1 MPEAFIDLQIEGM
14 TCAGCVARVAKAVE
28 KIPGARAEVSLL
40 EHRARIYGAD
50 LDAAV
55 GAIRRAGYAASPFAP
70 TQPPPRVGPHARA
83 SLRDDTIPG
92 EILCGDTALA
102 QEGAA
107 VQSVGPEGTTPS
119 HLTVGGIAALPT
131 VVAVIALI
139 VMVFEMGAMII
150 GSPELSEGADALRG
164 TQAATHGAHGLVPLA
179 IQALLATI
187 MQLWI
192 GAPIAYTGLRSV
204 AHGRASMETLIL
216 LGTGTAYLWSM
227 AVWLGGDPGPVYF
240 EASVVVIGMLHLGQK
255 LQARAQARTLAALAP
270 FLQEPV
276 VTALRLQD
284 TEATLAAIQPD
295 RVSAIPASQL
305 RAGDRIW
312 VGPDSRLPCDGR
324 ILEGS
329 SEFDEAGLTGESLPA
344 ARGVGDRLVGGAM
357 NLLAPII
364 LQVEGNPED
373 WRHARLREQMQSALA
388 SRAPIA
394 AWADR
399 VAAVFV
405 PFVAITAALNLVGQ
419 SLWGPGFAIALE
431 RTIALLVIACPCA
444 LGLATPMAVATG
456 LARAAQHGWLFR
468 SATSLQRAAELTQL
482 VFDKTGTLTEGRPR
496 LVGIASAAMAPRPV
510 QAEDFPDW
518 LALAT
523 AAQEGNPHP
532 IAGAFWSH
540 AAGRPTPALA
550 APPEVSLGLGV
561 EAMAAQGHVLVGRST
576 WVAGFLGERQDTISP
591 GPQDSQWPGA
601 SEIDVAVNGQWAGRL
616 WAADALK
623 ADAAEAIA
631 ALRAQGLRVSLLSGD
646 RVEAVTPIAHAL
658 GFEEAQALAS
668 QHPEEKATQLRQ
680 WQLAGQSVG
689 MVGDGMN
696 DVAAMAQADL
706 AIALSAGASLT
717 LKTADVTLTNSQKL
731 LAVPEMLAFA
741 KRVKRRIMENLVFA
755 FGFNLLA
762 LPMAAMGL
770 LPPALAGAAMALS
783 SLAVVT
789 NALRLL
795 KD

>member
-14 TCAGCVARVAKAVE
+14 TCAGCVARVTKAVE
-28 KIPGARAEVSLL
+28 RIPGAHAEVSLL

-55 GAIRRAGYAASPFAP
+55 AAIRRAGYAASPYAP
-70 TQPPPRVGPHARA
+70 PQPPRVGSHAG
-83 SLRDDTIPG
+83 DTPREGTIHG
-92 EILCGDTALA
+92 EILRGDTARA
-102 QEGAA
+102 QEGTAA
-107 VQSVGPEGTTPS
+107 ESVGPEVTTPS
-119 HLTVGGIAALPT
+119 HLTGGTAALPT
-131 VVAVIALI
+131 VVAVIALV

-150 GSPELSEGADALRG
+150 GGPEMSEGADALRG
-164 TQAATHGAHGLVPLA
+164 THSATHGAHGLVPLA
-179 IQALLATI
+179 IQALLATV

-192 GAPIAYTGLRSV
+192 GAPIAYAGLRSV

-227 AVWLGGDPGPVYF
+227 AVWLRGDPGPVYF
-240 EASVVVIGMLHLGQK
+240 EASVVVIAMLHLGQK
-255 LQARAQARTLAALAP
+255 VQARAQARTLAALAP

-276 VTALRLQD
+276 VTAMRLQD
-284 TEATLAAIQPD
+284 TETALATLQPD
-295 RVSAIPASQL
+295 RLSAIPASQL

-312 VGPDSRLPCDGR
+312 VGPGSRLPCDGR
-324 ILEGS
+324 ILEGN

-344 ARGVGDRLVGGAM
+344 ARGVGDRLVGGAI
-357 NLLAPII
+357 NLLAPVI

-405 PFVAITAALNLVGQ
+405 PLVAVIAALNLAGQ
-419 SLWGPGFAIALE
+419 SLWGPGFAVALE

-468 SATSLQRAAELTQL
+468 SATSLQKAAELTQL

-496 LVGIASAAMAPRPV
+496 LVGIASTAMAPRPV

-540 AAGRPTPALA
+540 AAGRPTPALV
-550 APPEVSLGLGV
+550 APPAVFLGLGV
-561 EAMAAQGHVLVGRST
+561 EAMTAQGHVRVGRST
-576 WVAGFLGERQDTISP
+576 WVAGFVGEPKDTTPP
-591 GPQDSQWPGA
+591 GPQGNHWPGA

-616 WAADALK
+616 WAADTLK
-623 ADAAEAIA
+623 ADAAEAIT

-658 GFEEAQALAS
+658 GFEEEQALAS
-668 QHPEEKATQLRQ
+668 QHPEEKAIQLRR
-680 WQLAGQSVG
+680 WQQEGQTVG

-731 LAVPEMLAFA
+731 LAVPAMLAFA
-741 KRVKRRIMENLVFA
+741 KRVKRRIIENLAFA

>member
-14 TCAGCVARVAKAVE
+14 TCAGCVARVVKAVE

-40 EHRARIYGAD
+40 EHRARVYGAD
-50 LDAAV
+50 LDASVA
-55 GAIRRAGYAASPFAP
+55 AIRRAGYAASPFTP
-70 TQPPPRVGPHARA
+70 PQPPRVGSHARDT
-83 SLRDDTIPG
+83 LR
-92 EILCGDTALA
+92 GDTTRGDEGKAAGTVAPEATNPSRLA
-102 QEGAA
+102 AGA
-107 VQSVGPEGTTPS
+107 
-119 HLTVGGIAALPT
+119 AALPT
-131 VVAVIALI
+131 VVAVIALV
-139 VMVFEMGAMII
+139 VMVLEMGAMII
-150 GSPELSEGADALRG
+150 GSPQLSEGTDAL
-164 TQAATHGAHGLVPLA
+164 QGAHGVHGFVPLA
-179 IQALLATI
+179 IQALLATV

-192 GAPIAYTGLRSV
+192 GAPIAYAGLRSV

-227 AVWLGGDPGPVYF
+227 AVWLRGDPGPVYF
-240 EASVVVIGMLHLGQK
+240 EASVVVIAMLHLGQK

-276 VTALRLQD
+276 VNAMRLQD
-284 TEATLAAIQPD
+284 TEGTLATIQPD
-295 RVSAIPASQL
+295 RLSAVPASQL
-305 RAGDRIW
+305 RAGDRVW
-312 VGPDSRLPCDGR
+312 VGPGSRLACDGR
-324 ILEGS
+324 ILEGN

-344 ARGVGDRLVGGAM
+344 ARGVGDRLVGGAI
-357 NLLAPII
+357 NVLAPVI

-405 PFVAITAALNLVGQ
+405 PLVAMTAALNLLGQ

-468 SATSLQRAAELTQL
+468 SATSLQKAAELTHL

-496 LVGIASAAMAPRPV
+496 LVGLASTSTAPRAV
-510 QAEDFPDW
+510 RAEDFPDW

-532 IAGAFWSH
+532 IAGAFWSQ
-540 AAGRPTPALA
+540 AAGRPTPALVD
-550 APPEVSLGLGV
+550 PPEVSLGLGV
-561 EAMAAQGHVLVGRST
+561 QAMTAQGRVLVGRST
-576 WVAGFLGERQDTISP
+576 WVAGFVEERKDRIAP
-591 GPQDSQWPGA
+591 APQDCEWPGA

-616 WAADALK
+616 WAADTLK
-623 ADAAEAIA
+623 ADAAEAIK
-631 ALRAQGLRVSLLSGD
+631 ALRAQGLQVSLLSGD
-646 RVEAVTPIAHAL
+646 RVEAVTPVALAL
-658 GFEEAQALAS
+658 GLDHEQALAG
-668 QHPEEKATQLRQ
+668 QHPEDKAIRLRQ
-680 WQLAGQSVG
+680 WQQEGQTVG

-696 DVAAMAQADL
+696 DIAAMAQADL

-731 LAVPEMLAFA
+731 LAVPAMLAFA
-741 KRVKRRIMENLVFA
+741 KRVKRRIIENLVFA